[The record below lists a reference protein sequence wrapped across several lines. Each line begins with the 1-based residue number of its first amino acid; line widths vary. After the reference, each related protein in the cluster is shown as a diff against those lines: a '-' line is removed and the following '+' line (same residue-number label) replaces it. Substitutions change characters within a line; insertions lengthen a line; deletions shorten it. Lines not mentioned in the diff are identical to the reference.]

1 MMKFLNPKNY
11 FRFLKNRLIKYR
23 IRYGSP
29 MRIVSNALGENIA
42 FIVSSEKEYFMRAK
56 LSYISEQ
63 TTMNWIETQIKQ
75 NDVVFDIGANV
86 GAYSLL
92 IGKKLV
98 GGGSVLAFEPESSN
112 FYSLN
117 RNIVA
122 NDLSGTVTA
131 LCMGFDTDLK
141 VEKFFLS
148 STVPGSATH
157 SVGKAESEMIKFKP
171 EHVQG
176 ILTFSLDQF
185 VEMDR
190 VPFPNHI
197 KIDVD
202 GNEGLIID
210 HSSKTLSDSRLKSLV
225 IEISENVSLGKIEKT
240 IESHGF
246 QIFEKEEWKT
256 DKHGTVKNI
265 LYVKNS

>member
-1 MMKFLNPKNY
+1 MKYLNPSNYLRFIKN
-11 FRFLKNRLIKYR
+11 KLITYR

-29 MRIVSNALGENIA
+29 IRVVSKVLGENIA

-56 LSYISEQ
+56 LSYTTER
-63 TTMNWIETQIKQ
+63 TTMNWIGSQIKQ
-75 NDVVFDIGANV
+75 SDVVYDIGANV

-92 IGKKLV
+92 IGKRLAS
-98 GGGSVLAFEPESSN
+98 GGSVFAFEPESSN
-112 FYSLN
+112 YYSLN
-117 RNIVA
+117 RNIAA
-122 NDLSGTVTA
+122 NGLADTVTA

-148 STVPGSATH
+148 STIPGSATH
-157 SVGKAESEMIKFKP
+157 SVGKAESESIKFKP
-171 EHVQG
+171 EHIQG

-185 VEMDR
+185 VEMDG

-210 HSSKTLSDSRLKSLV
+210 HSSKTLSDPRLKSLV
-225 IEISENVSLGKIEKT
+225 IEISENISHGKVEKI

-256 DKHGTVKNI
+256 DKHGTISNI
-265 LYVKNS
+265 LYVKN

>member
-1 MMKFLNPKNY
+1 
-11 FRFLKNRLIKYR
+11 
-23 IRYGSP
+23 
-29 MRIVSNALGENIA
+29 
-42 FIVSSEKEYFMRAK
+42 MRAK

-63 TTMNWIETQIKQ
+63 TTMNWIESQIKQ

-117 RNIVA
+117 RNIIA
-122 NDLSGTVTA
+122 NDLS
-131 LCMGFDTDLK
+131 
-141 VEKFFLS
+141 
-148 STVPGSATH
+148 GSATH
-157 SVGKAESEMIKFKP
+157 SVGKAESEMVQFKP

-190 VPFPNHI
+190 VPFPNHF

-202 GNEGLIID
+202 GNEGLIIE
-210 HSSKTLSDSRLKSLV
+210 HSSKTLSDPRLKSLV
-225 IEISENVSLGKIEKT
+225 IEISENISLGKIEKT

-246 QIFEKEEWKT
+246 QVFEKEEWKT
-256 DKHGTVKNI
+256 EKHGTVNNI
-265 LYVKNS
+265 LYLKNQQDHL

>member
-1 MMKFLNPKNY
+1 MSK
-11 FRFLKNRLIKYR
+11 
-23 IRYGSP
+23 
-29 MRIVSNALGENIA
+29 VLGEKIA

-56 LSYISEQ
+56 LSYTTEQ
-63 TTMNWIETQIKQ
+63 TTMNWIENQIKRS
-75 NDVVFDIGANV
+75 DVVYDIGANV

-92 IGKKLV
+92 IGKRLDD
-98 GGGSVLAFEPESSN
+98 GGSVLAFEPESSN
-112 FYSLN
+112 YYSLN
-117 RNIVA
+117 RNIAA
-122 NDLSGTVTA
+122 NDLADTVTA

-148 STVPGSATH
+148 STIPGSATH
-157 SVGKAESEMIKFKP
+157 SVGKAESESIKFKP
-171 EHVQG
+171 EHIQG

-185 VEMDR
+185 VEIDG

-210 HSSKTLSDSRLKSLV
+210 HSSKTLSDPRLKSLV
-225 IEISENVSLGKIEKT
+225 IEISENISHGKVEKI

-246 QIFEKEEWKT
+246 QVLEKEEWKT
-256 DKHGTVKNI
+256 NKHGTVNNI
-265 LYVKNS
+265 LYVKN